1 MFARKNR
8 HAPELSGANC
18 YTKLK
23 SFETVA
29 EKYLFS
35 DVSTLLFTD
44 EKKQLHRKPQRIKNH
59 QPYTTARRK
68 TSKHKTP
75 TINVQT
81 VTDGISLRV
90 TSGWENSSLILN
102 FVHRGVK
109 VIEGWYHNVMLL

>member
-1 MFARKNR
+1 MFARQNR

-44 EKKQLHRKPQRIKNH
+44 EKNNYTENPKELRIINRTQLQEEKHRNTKRLRSTFRQSLMALVCESQVVEK
-59 QPYTTARRK
+59 TA
-68 TSKHKTP
+68 
-75 TINVQT
+75 V
-81 VTDGISLRV
+81 
-90 TSGWENSSLILN
+90 
-102 FVHRGVK
+102 
-109 VIEGWYHNVMLL
+109 